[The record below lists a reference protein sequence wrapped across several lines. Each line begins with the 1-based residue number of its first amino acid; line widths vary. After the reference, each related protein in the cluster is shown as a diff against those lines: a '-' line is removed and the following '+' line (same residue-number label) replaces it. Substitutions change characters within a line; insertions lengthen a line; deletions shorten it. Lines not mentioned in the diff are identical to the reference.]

1 MASEIILAKRLSKN
15 FGLTKALDNIDLN
28 IDRRGLHLLLGPNG
42 SGKSTLI
49 KLCLGLLRPSRGD
62 LVVLGYKPWLKRH
75 VISSKIMFV
84 VENFSMPWWMNGINY
99 ARAYSRLRDVD
110 WSLLYENL
118 VYFNVTEYWWKP
130 IYAYS
135 SGMRKKLML
144 ALGLVSGYE
153 LYLLDEPFT
162 LIDKGSR
169 RKTIEL
175 IEKLAKESTIV
186 LATHILPE
194 ELFKLTET
202 TTILVNGKME
212 LFLDRKN
219 IDSLREDIPLKVVV
233 KLKTVDEVQQILSTL
248 REHGGIDEVSID
260 IERKIISFTTT
271 KSKLKPGILQEY
283 EHEVYID
290 VASLYAKIF

>member
-84 VENFSMPWWMNGINY
+84 VENFSMPWWMNGISY

-219 IDSLREDIPLKVVV
+219 IDSLREDIPLKVIV

-271 KSKLKPGILQEY
+271 KSNLKPGILQEY